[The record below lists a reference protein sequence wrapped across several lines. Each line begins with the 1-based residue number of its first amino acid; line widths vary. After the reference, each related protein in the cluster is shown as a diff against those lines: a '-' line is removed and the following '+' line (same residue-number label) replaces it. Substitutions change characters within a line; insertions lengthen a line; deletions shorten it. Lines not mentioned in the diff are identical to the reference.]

1 MTWLDWLLYAGVV
14 FAAGAIGTV
23 VGQSLLWRRRG
34 SLIVPARA
42 RGEGRR
48 NTGAML
54 LALLAIVTVLSS
66 LLTSFE
72 VRRSASESLEFAD
85 QQRECTEDLS
95 RRLADRSEFGERNRA
110 NIGRFVAEF
119 DTAMR
124 VMEKDQDKG
133 RRLQREAAERFLH
146 NQDQI
151 ESERAELPLRAD
163 ICR

>member
-1 MTWLDWLLYAGVV
+1 
-14 FAAGAIGTV
+14 
-23 VGQSLLWRRRG
+23 
-34 SLIVPARA
+34 
-42 RGEGRR
+42 
-48 NTGAML
+48 
-54 LALLAIVTVLSS
+54 IVTVLSS

-72 VRRSASESLEFAD
+72 VRRSASVSLDFAD

-95 RRLADRSEFGERNRA
+95 RRLADRSEIGESNRA

-119 DTAMR
+119 NTAMR

-163 ICR
+163 IGLRRIRALLCARDVHNARVGAG